1 MPAEETKELEAD
13 EEWEEDDESSIKTD
27 RRYQTPLKMF
37 RTANY
42 TKMVE
47 AMWVVIV
54 SQIRRKY
61 LVVH

>member
-1 MPAEETKELEAD
+1 MPAEEETKELEDD

-27 RRYQTPLKMF
+27 RRYQTPLRMF

-47 AMWVVIV
+47 AM
-54 SQIRRKY
+54 
-61 LVVH
+61 